1 MGGKVGGM
9 SGWAK
14 EKRSKYEWVILVPCQ
29 PFLRKGWWGWSRD
42 MDLKWLSV
50 VISEGHSPH
59 HPRAYYDHKSQSWF

>member
-14 EKRSKYEWVILVPCQ
+14 EKRSKYEWAILVPCQ